1 MGLQTRTR
9 LLLYRYIDFPNLWVD
24 DNQETFLSQ
33 DEKWEKD
40 RVSEANI
47 GIRSADITFD
57 ALASDVL
64 PIRVHD
70 VDKWDIKNV
79 KKWRKALNSVGLLT

>member
-1 MGLQTRTR
+1 
-9 LLLYRYIDFPNLWVD
+9 
-24 DNQETFLSQ
+24 
-33 DEKWEKD
+33 
-40 RVSEANI
+40 VSEANI

-70 VDKWDIKNV
+70 VDKWDTKNV
-79 KKWRKALNSVGLLT
+79 KKWRKALNSVG